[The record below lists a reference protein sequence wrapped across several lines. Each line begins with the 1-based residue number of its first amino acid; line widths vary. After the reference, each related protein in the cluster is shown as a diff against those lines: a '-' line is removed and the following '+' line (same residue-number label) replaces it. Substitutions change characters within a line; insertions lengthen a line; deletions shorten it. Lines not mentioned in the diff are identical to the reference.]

1 MANYFLNK
9 RAVLFVWCVALSV
22 YAYTESPAAQNAPLP
37 QEQTQTEMT
46 AAVSQAQVPVQ
57 GILSIAD
64 CKALE
69 EQYYRMQAFDPQ
81 LLLDSFDRR
90 REALNTS
97 FEDAEQLNLYLE
109 HAKLISMLYVYE
121 GNRQCGKYDTL
132 IQGEAQV
139 FLRQAE
145 KLTGKHAGFTREQM
159 SALSMRYANYL
170 YTKIGVPKNTFAI
183 ASALPVLY
191 RKALMLNPGNIEAA
205 IKLACWHIF
214 PADVTTGNYNSYI
227 ESQEEYIEELPTAD
241 RFNAYLLYSIYYMKK
256 YESAK
261 GRAYLQKAAALFPNH
276 VLLLRVYENYRNG
289 IFSL

>member
-9 RAVLFVWCVALSV
+9 RAVLFVWCAALSV
-22 YAYTESPAAQNAPLP
+22 YAYTEIPAAQNAPLP

-46 AAVSQAQVPVQ
+46 AAVSPVQEPTQ

-69 EQYYRMQAFDPQ
+69 EQYYRMQSFDPQ
-81 LLLDSFDRR
+81 LLLDSFDRI

-97 FEDAEQLNLYLE
+97 FEDAEQLNLYFE

-132 IQGEAQV
+132 IQGEAQD

-159 SALSMRYANYL
+159 SALFMRYANYL

-183 ASALPVLY
+183 ASAVPVLY

-205 IKLACWHIF
+205 VKLACWHIF

-227 ESQEEYIEELPTAD
+227 ESQEEYLEELSAAD

-289 IFSL
+289 YFSL

>member
-1 MANYFLNK
+1 MANSFLNK
-9 RAVLFVWCVALSV
+9 RAVLFVWCAALSV
-22 YAYTESPAAQNAPLP
+22 YAYTEIPAAQNAPLP

-46 AAVSQAQVPVQ
+46 AAVSQAQAPVQ
-57 GILSIAD
+57 GILSITD

-69 EQYYRMQAFDPQ
+69 EQYYRMQSFDPQ
-81 LLLDSFDRR
+81 LLLDSFDRI

-97 FEDAEQLNLYLE
+97 FEDAGLLDLYFE

-132 IQGEAQV
+132 IQGEAQD

-145 KLTGKHAGFTREQM
+145 KLTRKHAGFTREQM
-159 SALSMRYANYL
+159 SALAMQYANYL

-183 ASALPVLY
+183 ASAVPVLY
-191 RKALMLNPGNIEAA
+191 RKALMLNPGNTEAA
-205 IKLACWHIF
+205 VKLACWHIF

-227 ESQEEYIEELPTAD
+227 ESQEAYIEELSVVD
-241 RFNAYLLYSIYYMKK
+241 RFNAYLLYSIYSMKK
-256 YESAK
+256 YESTK
-261 GRAYLQKAAALFPNH
+261 GRAYLQKAASLFPNH
-276 VLLLRVYENYRNG
+276 VLLLRVYENYRKG

>member
-1 MANYFLNK
+1 M
-9 RAVLFVWCVALSV
+9 LFVWCVALSV
-22 YAYTESPAAQNAPLP
+22 SAYTEIPAAQNAPLP

-46 AAVSQAQVPVQ
+46 VAVSQAQVSIQ

-69 EQYYRMQAFDPQ
+69 EQYYRMQPFDPQ
-81 LLLDSFDRR
+81 PLLDSFDRI

-97 FEDAEQLNLYLE
+97 FEDAEQLNLYFE

-121 GNRQCGKYDTL
+121 GNRQCRKYDTL
-132 IQGEAQV
+132 IQGEAQS
-139 FLRQAE
+139 FLKQAE
-145 KLTGKHAGFTREQM
+145 KLTGKHAGFTRYQM
-159 SALSMRYANYL
+159 SDLAMRYANYL

-183 ASALPVLY
+183 ASAVPVLY
-191 RKALMLNPGNIEAA
+191 RKALMLNPGNTEAA
-205 IKLACWHIF
+205 VKLACWHIF

-227 ESQEEYIEELPTAD
+227 ESEEEYLEELSATD

-256 YESAK
+256 YESTK
-261 GRAYLQKAAALFPNH
+261 GRAYLQKAASLFPNH
-276 VLLLRVYENYRNG
+276 VLLLRVYENYRKG

>member
-9 RAVLFVWCVALSV
+9 RTVLFVWCMALSV
-22 YAYTESPAAQNAPLP
+22 YAYTEIPAAQNAPLP

-46 AAVSQAQVPVQ
+46 AAVSQAQAPVQ

-69 EQYYRMQAFDPQ
+69 EQYYRMQSFDPQ
-81 LLLDSFDRR
+81 PLLDSFDRI
-90 REALNTS
+90 RESLNAA
-97 FEDAEQLNLYLE
+97 FEMEQLDLYFE

-132 IQGEAQV
+132 IQGEAQD

-145 KLTGKHAGFTREQM
+145 KLTGKHAGFIRDQM
-159 SALSMRYANYL
+159 SDLSMRYANYL

-183 ASALPVLY
+183 ASAVPVLY

-205 IKLACWHIF
+205 VKLACWHIF

-227 ESQEEYIEELPTAD
+227 ESQEEYLEELSAAD

>member
-9 RAVLFVWCVALSV
+9 RAVLFVWCAALSV
-22 YAYTESPAAQNAPLP
+22 YAYTEIPAAQNTPLP

-46 AAVSQAQVPVQ
+46 AAVSQAQVSIQ

-69 EQYYRMQAFDPQ
+69 EQYYRMQSFDPQ
-81 LLLDSFDRR
+81 LLLDSFDRI

-97 FEDAEQLNLYLE
+97 FEDAGLLDLYFE

-132 IQGEAQV
+132 IQGEAQD

-145 KLTGKHAGFTREQM
+145 KLTRKHAGFTREQM
-159 SALSMRYANYL
+159 SALFMRYANYL

-183 ASALPVLY
+183 ASAVPVLY

-205 IKLACWHIF
+205 VKLACCLSACSCPF
-214 PADVTTGNYNSYI
+214 SPA
-227 ESQEEYIEELPTAD
+227 
-241 RFNAYLLYSIYYMKK
+241 
-256 YESAK
+256 
-261 GRAYLQKAAALFPNH
+261 
-276 VLLLRVYENYRNG
+276 
-289 IFSL
+289 

>member
-1 MANYFLNK
+1 
-9 RAVLFVWCVALSV
+9 
-22 YAYTESPAAQNAPLP
+22 
-37 QEQTQTEMT
+37 
-46 AAVSQAQVPVQ
+46 
-57 GILSIAD
+57 LSIAD

-69 EQYYRMQAFDPQ
+69 EQYYRMQSFDPQ
-81 LLLDSFDRR
+81 LLLDSFDRI

-97 FEDAEQLNLYLE
+97 FEDAEPLNLYFE

-132 IQGEAQV
+132 IQGEAQG

-145 KLTGKHAGFTREQM
+145 KLAGKHAGFTRHQM
-159 SALSMRYANYL
+159 SALFMRYANYL

-183 ASALPVLY
+183 ASAVPVLY

-205 IKLACWHIF
+205 VKLACWHIF

-227 ESQEEYIEELPTAD
+227 ESQEEYIEELSAAD

-261 GRAYLQKAAALFPNH
+261 GRAYLQKAAVLFPNH

-289 IFSL
+289 YFSL

>member
-9 RAVLFVWCVALSV
+9 RAVLFVWCAALSV
-22 YAYTESPAAQNAPLP
+22 YAYTEIPAAQNAPLP

-46 AAVSQAQVPVQ
+46 AAVSQAQAPVQ
-57 GILSIAD
+57 GILSITD

-69 EQYYRMQAFDPQ
+69 EQYYRMQSFDPQ
-81 LLLDSFDRR
+81 LLLDSFDRI

-97 FEDAEQLNLYLE
+97 FEDAGLLDLYFE
-109 HAKLISMLYVYE
+109 HVYE

-132 IQGEAQV
+132 IQGEAQD

-145 KLTGKHAGFTREQM
+145 KLTRKHAGFTREQM
-159 SALSMRYANYL
+159 SALFMRYANYL

-183 ASALPVLY
+183 ASAVPVLY
-191 RKALMLNPGNIEAA
+191 RKALMLNPGNTEAA
-205 IKLACWHIF
+205 VKLACWHIF

-227 ESQEEYIEELPTAD
+227 ESQEEYIEELSAAD
-241 RFNAYLLYSIYYMKK
+241 RFNAYLLYSIYSMKK

-261 GRAYLQKAAALFPNH
+261 GRAYLQKAASLFPNH
-276 VLLLRVYENYRNG
+276 VLLLRVYENYRKG

>member
-9 RAVLFVWCVALSV
+9 CALLFVWCVALSV

-46 AAVSQAQVPVQ
+46 AAVSQAQVSIQ
-57 GILSIAD
+57 GMLSIAD

-81 LLLDSFDRR
+81 LLLDSFDRI
-90 REALNTS
+90 REALTAS
-97 FEDAEQLNLYLE
+97 FEDAEQLNLYFE

-132 IQGEAQV
+132 IQGEAQG

-183 ASALPVLY
+183 ASAVPVVY

-227 ESQEEYIEELPTAD
+227 ESQEEYIEELSTAD

-261 GRAYLQKAAALFPNH
+261 GRAYLQKAASLFPNH
-276 VLLLRVYENYRNG
+276 VLLLRVYENYRKG

>member
-46 AAVSQAQVPVQ
+46 AAVSQAQVSIQ

-69 EQYYRMQAFDPQ
+69 EQYYRMQSFDPQ
-81 LLLDSFDRR
+81 LLLDSFDRI
-90 REALNTS
+90 REALTAS
-97 FEDAEQLNLYLE
+97 FEDVEPLNLYFE
-109 HAKLISMLYVYE
+109 YAKLISMLYVYE

-132 IQGEAQV
+132 IQGEAQD

-159 SALSMRYANYL
+159 SALAMRYANYL

-183 ASALPVLY
+183 ASAVPVLY
-191 RKALMLNPGNIEAA
+191 RKALMLNPGNTEAA
-205 IKLACWHIF
+205 VKLACWHIF

-227 ESQEEYIEELPTAD
+227 ESQEEYIEELSAAD
-241 RFNAYLLYSIYYMKK
+241 RFSAYLLYSIYYMKK

-261 GRAYLQKAAALFPNH
+261 GRAYLQKAVALFPNH
-276 VLLLRVYENYRNG
+276 VLLLRVYENYRKG

>member
-9 RAVLFVWCVALSV
+9 RTVLFVWCAALSV
-22 YAYTESPAAQNAPLP
+22 YAYTEIPAAQNAPLP

-46 AAVSQAQVPVQ
+46 AAVSQAQVSIQ

-69 EQYYRMQAFDPQ
+69 EQYYRMQSFDPQ
-81 LLLDSFDRR
+81 LLLDSFDRI

-97 FEDAEQLNLYLE
+97 FEDAGLLDLYFE

-132 IQGEAQV
+132 IQGEAQD

-145 KLTGKHAGFTREQM
+145 KLTRKHAGFTREQM

-191 RKALMLNPGNIEAA
+191 RKALMLNLGNIEAA

-241 RFNAYLLYSIYYMKK
+241 RFNAYLLYSIYSMKK

-261 GRAYLQKAAALFPNH
+261 GRAYLQKAASLFPNH
-276 VLLLRVYENYRNG
+276 VLLLRVYENYRKG

>member
-9 RAVLFVWCVALSV
+9 CALLFVWCVALSV

-46 AAVSQAQVPVQ
+46 AAVSQAQVSIQ
-57 GILSIAD
+57 GMLSIAD

-81 LLLDSFDRR
+81 LLLDSFDRI
-90 REALNTS
+90 REALTAS
-97 FEDAEQLNLYLE
+97 FEDAEQLNLYFE

-132 IQGEAQV
+132 IQGEAQD

-183 ASALPVLY
+183 ASAVPVVY

-227 ESQEEYIEELPTAD
+227 ESQEEYIEELSTAD

-261 GRAYLQKAAALFPNH
+261 GRAYLQKAASLFPNH
-276 VLLLRVYENYRNG
+276 VLLLRVYENYRKG

>member
-1 MANYFLNK
+1 M
-9 RAVLFVWCVALSV
+9 LFVWCVALSV
-22 YAYTESPAAQNAPLP
+22 YAYTEIPAAQNAPLP
-37 QEQTQTEMT
+37 QEPTQTEMT
-46 AAVSQAQVPVQ
+46 AAVSPVQ

-69 EQYYRMQAFDPQ
+69 EQYYRMQSFDPQ
-81 LLLDSFDRR
+81 LLLDSFDRI

-97 FEDAEQLNLYLE
+97 FEDAELLNLYFE

-132 IQGEAQV
+132 IQGEAQD

-145 KLTGKHAGFTREQM
+145 KLTGKHAGFTRDQM
-159 SALSMRYANYL
+159 SALFMRYANYL

-183 ASALPVLY
+183 ASAVPVLY

-205 IKLACWHIF
+205 VKLACWHIF

-227 ESQEEYIEELPTAD
+227 ESQEEYLEELSAAD
-241 RFNAYLLYSIYYMKK
+241 RFNAYLLYSIYSMKK
-256 YESAK
+256 YESTK

-276 VLLLRVYENYRNG
+276 VLLLRVYENYRKG

>member
-9 RAVLFVWCVALSV
+9 RAVLFVWCMALSV
-22 YAYTESPAAQNAPLP
+22 YAYTEIPAAQNAPLP
-37 QEQTQTEMT
+37 QEQTQTEIPV
-46 AAVSQAQVPVQ
+46 AVSQAQAPVQ
-57 GILSIAD
+57 NILSIAD

-69 EQYYRMQAFDPQ
+69 EQYYRMQSFDPQ
-81 LLLDSFDRR
+81 LLLDSFDRI

-97 FEDAEQLNLYLE
+97 VEDVELLDLYFE

-132 IQGEAQV
+132 IQGEAQD

-145 KLTGKHAGFTREQM
+145 KLTRKHAGFTREQM
-159 SALSMRYANYL
+159 SALFMRYANYL

-183 ASALPVLY
+183 ASAVPVLY
-191 RKALMLNPGNIEAA
+191 RKALMLNPGNTEAA
-205 IKLACWHIF
+205 VKLACWHIF

-227 ESQEEYIEELPTAD
+227 ESQEEYLEGLSAAD
-241 RFNAYLLYSIYYMKK
+241 RFNAYLLYSIYSMKK

-261 GRAYLQKAAALFPNH
+261 GRAYLQKAASLFPNH
-276 VLLLRVYENYRNG
+276 VLLLRVYENYRKG